1 MVQKKKSAIMGW
13 MLLSLGVLLMP
24 VHALRA
30 EPANSLETAHYEAQ
44 MVNLNT
50 ADLNEL
56 EQVNGIGKV
65 LAQRIIE
72 YRDLNGPFESMEEL
86 IEVKGIGKA
95 KYAKLKQHF
104 VL

>member
-1 MVQKKKSAIMGW
+1 
-13 MLLSLGVLLMP
+13 MP
-24 VHALRA
+24 VYTLRA
-30 EPANSLETAHYEAQ
+30 EPAKSLDTAHYQAQ

-50 ADLNEL
+50 ANANEL

-72 YRDLNGPFESMEEL
+72 YRNLNGPFESLEEL

-95 KYAKLKQHF
+95 KYAKLKEHF